1 KANPQVDRGMERV
14 ILRALSTEPAER
26 FASAKEFAAA
36 LRQSLAWSSRAR
48 RWLQRNRRK
57 AMAAVVALVA
67 TIALGVGVWASQ
79 PSVEDQLFARGV
91 QAYEKGNSQTAID
104 CLTRA
109 LELRPQSTELLF

>member
-1 KANPQVDRGMERV
+1 
-14 ILRALSTEPAER
+14 
-26 FASAKEFAAA
+26 
-36 LRQSLAWSSRAR
+36 
-48 RWLQRNRRK
+48 
-57 AMAAVVALVA
+57 MAAVVALVA

-109 LELRPQSTELLF
+109 LALRPQSTELLFARGKDEIRTAVHTLQNPVLKVRHGTILRETAKRLPFASPVDSCLRLPSRPYACAHF